1 MIRGYSLAVSF
12 LPFGQFIG
20 EYVEANAYKVQ
31 VGKGNLYR
39 HGSFKTEL
47 VTYSLVH
54 ASKVRAFITHSY
66 GNYIPRQGTQ
76 TSRTIDQ
83 TPTFQYPAKGFYT
96 TGG

>member
-1 MIRGYSLAVSF
+1 MIRGYSLAGYVH
-12 LPFGQFIG
+12 PFDQLIG
-20 EYVEANAYKVQ
+20 EYIEANAYKVQ

-66 GNYIPRQGTQ
+66 GNYSPRRQDDSGRRVT
-76 TSRTIDQ
+76 T

>member
-1 MIRGYSLAVSF
+1 MIRGNSLAGYVH
-12 LPFGQFIG
+12 PFDQLIG
-20 EYVEANAYKVQ
+20 EYIEANAYKVQ

-66 GNYIPRQGTQ
+66 GNYSPPKARRQRA
-76 TSRTIDQ
+76 TSNHNAHLRK
-83 TPTFQYPAKGFYT
+83 PL
-96 TGG
+96 

>member
-1 MIRGYSLAVSF
+1 MIRGYSLAGYVH
-12 LPFGQFIG
+12 PFDQLIG
-20 EYVEANAYKVQ
+20 EYIEANAYKVQ

-66 GNYIPRQGTQ
+66 GNYSPPKARRQ
-76 TSRTIDQ
+76 RATIDQ
-83 TPTFQYPAKGFYT
+83 APTFENPYKGFYM

>member
-47 VTYSLVH
+47 VTYSL
-54 ASKVRAFITHSY
+54 FTL
-66 GNYIPRQGTQ
+66 
-76 TSRTIDQ
+76 
-83 TPTFQYPAKGFYT
+83 AKLGHL
-96 TGG
+96 

>member
-1 MIRGYSLAVSF
+1 MIRGYSLAGYVH
-12 LPFGQFIG
+12 PFDQLIG
-20 EYVEANAYKVQ
+20 EYIEANAYKVQ

-66 GNYIPRQGTQ
+66 GNYIPRQGIQ
-76 TSRTIDQ
+76 TSRTLDHNAHLPI
-83 TPTFQYPAKGFYT
+83 PR
-96 TGG
+96 

>member
-1 MIRGYSLAVSF
+1 MIRGYSLAGYVH
-12 LPFGQFIG
+12 PFDQLIG
-20 EYVEANAYKVQ
+20 EYIEANAYKVQ

-66 GNYIPRQGTQ
+66 GNYSPPKARRQRATIDHNAHLPIPR
-76 TSRTIDQ
+76 
-83 TPTFQYPAKGFYT
+83 
-96 TGG
+96 

>member
-1 MIRGYSLAVSF
+1 MIRGNSLAGYVH
-12 LPFGQFIG
+12 PFDQLIG

-66 GNYIPRQGTQ
+66 DNYIPRQGTQ

-83 TPTFQYPAKGFYT
+83 TPTFENPYKGFYM

>member
-1 MIRGYSLAVSF
+1 MIRGYSLAGYVH
-12 LPFGQFIG
+12 PFDQLIG

-54 ASKVRAFITHSY
+54 ASKVRAFITYSY
-66 GNYIPRQGTQ
+66 GNYSPPKARRQRATSDHNAHLPIPR
-76 TSRTIDQ
+76 
-83 TPTFQYPAKGFYT
+83 
-96 TGG
+96 